1 MEGTGPIQLERD
13 CEVIQIPGGARSRL
27 AAGTRVTVVEPARG
41 SYLIRSSQGVL
52 YRVDAR
58 DADAMELSAPAAGTP
73 VAPQRFREEMV
84 LEELKKVRDPEI
96 PVNIV
101 DLGLIYSSK
110 VSSLE
115 SGGKKIE
122 IRMSL
127 TAPGCSMSDVIKG
140 EVKSRLEQLP
150 EVREVAVEV
159 VFDPPWNAAMMSEA
173 AKLQLGFDLD
183 YGAPQGNSSAFTII
197 R

>member
-1 MEGTGPIQLERD
+1 MQGTEPILLDRD
-13 CEVIQIPGGARSRL
+13 CEVIQIPGGARSSL
-27 AAGTRVTVVEPARG
+27 GAGTRVRVVESAPG
-41 SYLIRSSQGVL
+41 SYTIRTGQGTL

-58 DADAMELSAPAAGTP
+58 DADALRLCALAAGNP
-73 VAPQRFREEMV
+73 VAPERFREEMV
-84 LEELKKVRDPEI
+84 LKELKKVRDPEI

-101 DLGLIYSSK
+101 DLGLIYSSN
-110 VSSLE
+110 VFSLE
-115 SGGKKIE
+115 GGGKKIE

-140 EVKSRLEQLP
+140 EVKSRLEKLP

-159 VFDPPWNAAMMSEA
+159 VFDPPWNPGMMSEA

>member
-1 MEGTGPIQLERD
+1 MQGTEPIVLDRD
-13 CEVIQIPGGARSRL
+13 CEVIQVPGGARSRL
-27 AAGTRVTVVEPARG
+27 GAGTRVTVVESAPG
-41 SYLIRSSQGVL
+41 SYTIRTGQGTL

-58 DADAMELSAPAAGTP
+58 DAGALRLSAPAADNSVRTE
-73 VAPQRFREEMV
+73 AFRKEMV
-84 LEELKKVRDPEI
+84 LEQLKKVRDPEI

-101 DLGLIYSSK
+101 DLGLIYSSN
-110 VSSLE
+110 VLSLE
-115 SGGKKIE
+115 GGGKKIE

-150 EVREVAVEV
+150 EVTEVAVEV
-159 VFDPPWNAAMMSEA
+159 VFDPPWNAGMMSEA